1 MTEFRSG
8 HPASILQESPA
19 TIYENDPEFEKDGIQ
34 WAFEDFEVVVFR

>member
-8 HPASILQESPA
+8 HPASILHESPA

-34 WAFEDFEVVVFR
+34 